1 MTRGVY
7 YGARMISAQK
17 GVEFTNSNYD
27 SVKKVYS
34 IWICVNPDKKV
45 ENTTVEYSME
55 QKNLV
60 GVFPEDRRYD
70 LLSVILVCLSEQLAS
85 ETDEYRLHRLLE
97 AFFSPVLSREEKRV
111 IIETE
116 YGIMYS
122 GDIEGSVNDMCN
134 VSQGLIDRGRR
145 EGMQLILEAV
155 NLIRDKKYT
164 TPEELMAEG
173 YDEVVAKTAIEL
185 A

>member
-1 MTRGVY
+1 M
-7 YGARMISAQK
+7 
-17 GVEFTNSNYD
+17 
-27 SVKKVYS
+27 
-34 IWICVNPDKKV
+34 
-45 ENTTVEYSME
+45 
-55 QKNLV
+55 
-60 GVFPEDRRYD
+60 
-70 LLSVILVCLSEQLAS
+70 
-85 ETDEYRLHRLLE
+85 
-97 AFFSPVLSREEKRV
+97 